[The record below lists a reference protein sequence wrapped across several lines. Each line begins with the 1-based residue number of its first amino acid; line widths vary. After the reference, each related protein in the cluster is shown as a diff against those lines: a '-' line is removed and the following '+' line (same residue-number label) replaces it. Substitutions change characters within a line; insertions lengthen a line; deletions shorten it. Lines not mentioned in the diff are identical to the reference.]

1 MIVETHNINADI
13 INSLFNSQIIPVL
26 ILIGI
31 VIIVYFYI
39 KVGFWKFLGTILAI
53 LMLWLLVF
61 VVWAMFFFRWG

>member
-13 INSLFNSQIIPVL
+13 INSLLNSQIIPVL